1 MHAPA
6 REGVRPVTTEQA
18 GTLQVS
24 DETGAA
30 KTPSS
35 VRAIRSFVRG
45 RRRRSWLDLYA
56 IGFAIVIGCIYLSD
70 LLTAPL
76 SRLGGAAGRAAADAA
91 GQAATQ
97 AASQAVAGAALVIGI
112 AAGLLMLTQ
121 AFGPLA
127 LSPAD
132 SSWLLLS
139 PLDRRA
145 LLRRPTATVAGLGAL
160 SGAAGGVLALAM
172 AGPYLHHGSRALP
185 AAWLVL
191 SAVSGAGIFLAIV
204 FAGALAQPR
213 ERWRTRLRACCAAV
227 AAVAV
232 VGAVAGERWTALAHA
247 ITAGF
252 ARTSTGTLGLLAAIA
267 VVLAAVAG
275 ALVWLSLRRFPAA
288 VLRTDSARAGRALLA
303 AAFLNVPLLT
313 WIAEDNHWRGRLLP
327 SRPWPNLSPAMALAW
342 ADWRRLGRRPALLT
356 VLAASVLVPALAG
369 AAITGKAHGW
379 TIAAAL
385 LAGAIVAGLHGTA
398 ATRRDT
404 NDQALRRM
412 LGVDARAALLARAA
426 LPALLAAAWLTL
438 ALTLL
443 VATGVL
449 HGWLWPALGLFAGPG
464 AAAAALRMARTAPIN
479 PADQGPNLAI
489 GTAPPWLISRML
501 SVVVGLIGAYPLLRA
516 VRAGDVQGGGLIA
529 QLVVSAV
536 VIGGYL
542 FIAGNMPQ

>member
-1 MHAPA
+1 
-6 REGVRPVTTEQA
+6 VTAEQA
-18 GTLQVS
+18 GALQVS

-30 KTPSS
+30 ETRSS

-45 RRRRSWLDLYA
+45 RRRRSWVDLYA
-56 IGFAIVIGCIYLSD
+56 TGFAIVIGLIYLSD

-76 SRLGGAAGRAAADAA
+76 SRLSGAAGRSAAQAA
-91 GQAATQ
+91 GQAASQ
-97 AASQAVAGAALVIGI
+97 SASQSASQAVAGAALVIGI

-121 AFGPLA
+121 AFGPIA

-145 LLRRPTATVAGLGAL
+145 LLRRPAAAVAGLCAL
-160 SGAAGGVLALAM
+160 AGAAGGVLALAM
-172 AGPYLHHGSRALP
+172 AGPYLRRGPHALP
-185 AAWLVL
+185 VGWLAL
-191 SAVSGAGIFLAIV
+191 SAVSGAGIFLAI
-204 FAGALAQPR
+204 ASAAALAQPR
-213 ERWRTRLRACCAAV
+213 ERWRTRLRTCCAAV
-227 AAVAV
+227 AAIALA
-232 VGAVAGERWTALAHA
+232 GAVAGERWTALTHA
-247 ITAGF
+247 VTAGF
-252 ARTSTGTLGLLAAIA
+252 ARTSTETLGVLAAVS

-275 ALVWLSLRRFPAA
+275 TLAWLSLRRFPAG
-288 VLRTDSARAGRALLA
+288 VLRTDSARAGRALTA

-327 SRPWPNLSPAMALAW
+327 SRPWPRLPPAMALAW

-356 VLAASVLVPALAG
+356 VLAGSALIPALAG

-398 ATRRDT
+398 TTRRDT
-404 NDQALRRM
+404 NDQTLRRM
-412 LGVDARAALLARAA
+412 LGVDQGSALLARAA

-449 HGWLWPALGLFAGPG
+449 NGWRWPLLGLVAGPG
-464 AAAAALRMARTAPIN
+464 VAAAALRMARTAPLN
-479 PADQGPNLAI
+479 PADSGPNLPL
-489 GTAPPWLISRML
+489 GTTPPWLISRML
-501 SVVVGLIGAYPLLRA
+501 SVVVGMIGASPMLGA
-516 VRAGDVQGGGLIA
+516 VRAGHVDGGTFTA
-529 QLVVSAV
+529 QLVLSALV
-536 VIGGYL
+536 LGGYL
-542 FIAGNMPQ
+542 FIASSLSP

>member
-1 MHAPA
+1 
-6 REGVRPVTTEQA
+6 VTAEQA
-18 GTLQVS
+18 DALEVPEVAGATETL
-24 DETGAA
+24 
-30 KTPSS
+30 SS

-56 IGFAIVIGCIYLSD
+56 IGFGIVIGLIYLSD

-76 SRLGGAAGRAAADAA
+76 SRLGGAAGRAAAQAA
-91 GQAATQ
+91 GQAASQ

-112 AAGLLMLTQ
+112 AAGLLMLAQ

-132 SSWLLLS
+132 SAWLLLS

-145 LLRRPTATVAGLGAL
+145 LLRRPAATVAGLGAL
-160 SGAAGGVLALAM
+160 AGVAGGVLALAM

-185 AAWLVL
+185 AVWVAL
-191 SAVSGAGIFLAIV
+191 SAVSGAGLFLTIV

-213 ERWRTRLRACCAAV
+213 ERWRNRLRACCAAV
-227 AAVAV
+227 AAIAV

-252 ARTSTGTLGLLAAIA
+252 ARTSTGTLGVLAAVS

-275 ALVWLSLRRFPAA
+275 ALVWLSLRRFPAG
-288 VLRTDSARAGRALLA
+288 VLRTDSARAGRALMA

-327 SRPWPNLSPAMALAW
+327 SRPWPRLPPAMALAW

-356 VLAASVLVPALAG
+356 VLAASSLAPALAG
-369 AAITGKAHGW
+369 AAITGKPHGA
-379 TIAAAL
+379 TIAVAL

-398 ATRRDT
+398 TTRRDT

-412 LGVDARAALLARAA
+412 LGIDQGSALVARAA

-449 HGWLWPALGLFAGPG
+449 HGWLWPLLGLVAGPG

-489 GTAPPWLISRML
+489 GATPPWLISRLL

-516 VRAGDVQGGGLIA
+516 VQADQLHSGTFIA
-529 QLVVSAV
+529 QIVLSALVL
-536 VIGGYL
+536 GGYL
-542 FIAGNMPQ
+542 FIASNLSP

>member
-1 MHAPA
+1 MTAETGA
-6 REGVRPVTTEQA
+6 VQLT
-18 GTLQVS
+18 
-24 DETGAA
+24 DETGATA
-30 KTPSS
+30 TTSNIS
-35 VRAIRSFVRG
+35 AVRSFVRG

-56 IGFAIVIGCIYLSD
+56 IGFALVIGCIYLSD

-76 SRLGGAAGRAAADAA
+76 SRLGGAAAHAA
-91 GQAATQ
+91 GQASSQ

-112 AAGLLMLTQ
+112 AAGLLMLAQ
-121 AFGPLA
+121 AFGPIA

-160 SGAAGGVLALAM
+160 AGVAAGVLALAM

-185 AAWLVL
+185 AAWLAL

-213 ERWRTRLRACCAAV
+213 PRWRARLRACCAAV
-227 AAVAV
+227 AAIAV

-252 ARTSTGTLGLLAAIA
+252 ARTSTGTLSVLAVVAVALAAA
-267 VVLAAVAG
+267 AG
-275 ALVWLSLRRFPAA
+275 ALVWLSLRRFPAD
-288 VLRTDSARAGRALLA
+288 VLRTDSARAGRALMA

-327 SRPWPNLSPAMALAW
+327 SRPWPKLPPAMALAW

-356 VLAASVLVPALAG
+356 VLAASALVPALAG
-369 AAITGKAHGW
+369 AAVTGKPHGW

-398 ATRRDT
+398 TTRRDT
-404 NDQALRRM
+404 NDQTLRRM
-412 LGVDARAALLARAA
+412 LGVDARAALVARAA

-449 HGWLWPALGLFAGPG
+449 YGWLWPMLGLFAGPG
-464 AAAAALRMARTAPIN
+464 VAAAALRMARTAPIN

-489 GTAPPWLISRML
+489 GATPPWLISRLL

-516 VRAGDVQGGGLIA
+516 VRAGHIDGGTLTA
-529 QLVVSAV
+529 QLLLSALV
-536 VIGGYL
+536 LGGYL
-542 FIAGNMPQ
+542 LIAGNVSQ

>member
-1 MHAPA
+1 
-6 REGVRPVTTEQA
+6 VRPVTTDQA
-18 GTLQVS
+18 DALHVSEGTRGA
-24 DETGAA
+24 ETL
-30 KTPSS
+30 S

-56 IGFAIVIGCIYLSD
+56 IGFAIVIGCIYASD

-76 SRLGGAAGRAAADAA
+76 SRLRGPAGSAAAQAAGP
-91 GQAATQ
+91 

-112 AAGLLMLTQ
+112 AAGLLMLAQ
-121 AFGPLA
+121 AFGPIA

-132 SSWLLLS
+132 SDWLLLS

-145 LLRRPTATVAGLGAL
+145 LLRRPAATVAGLGAL
-160 SGAAGGVLALAM
+160 AGAAGGVLALAM
-172 AGPYLHHGSRALP
+172 AGPYLRHGSHALP
-185 AAWLVL
+185 AAWLAL
-191 SAVSGAGIFLAIV
+191 SAVSGAGIFLAIA

-213 ERWRTRLRACCAAV
+213 ERWRSRLRACCAAV

-252 ARTSTGTLGLLAAIA
+252 ARTSTGTLSVLAVVAVAIA
-267 VVLAAVAG
+267 AAAG
-275 ALVWLSLRRFPAA
+275 ALVWLSLRRFPAD
-288 VLRTDSARAGRALLA
+288 VLRTDSARAGRALMA

-327 SRPWPNLSPAMALAW
+327 SRPWPKLPPAMALAW
-342 ADWRRLGRRPALLT
+342 ADWRRLGRRRALLT
-356 VLAASVLVPALAG
+356 VLAASALVPALAG
-369 AAITGKAHGW
+369 AAVTGKPHGW

-398 ATRRDT
+398 TTRRDT
-404 NDQALRRM
+404 NDQTLRRM
-412 LGVDARAALLARAA
+412 LGVDARAALVARAA

-449 HGWLWPALGLFAGPG
+449 YGWLWPMLGLFAGPG
-464 AAAAALRMARTAPIN
+464 VAAAALRMARTAPIN

-489 GTAPPWLISRML
+489 GATPPWLISRLL

-516 VRAGDVQGGGLIA
+516 VRAGHIDGGTLTA
-529 QLVVSAV
+529 QLLLSALV
-536 VIGGYL
+536 LGGYL
-542 FIAGNMPQ
+542 LIAGNVSQ

>member
-1 MHAPA
+1 M
-6 REGVRPVTTEQA
+6 T
-18 GTLQVS
+18 
-24 DETGAA
+24 TGAETLPVSGA
-30 KTPSS
+30 TENPSS
-35 VRAIRSFVRG
+35 VRSIRSFVRG

-76 SRLGGAAGRAAADAA
+76 SRLSGAAAHAG
-91 GQAATQ
+91 GQAASQ
-97 AASQAVAGAALVIGI
+97 DASQAVAGTALVIGI
-112 AAGLLMLTQ
+112 AAGLLMLAQ
-121 AFGPLA
+121 AFGPIA

-145 LLRRPTATVAGLGAL
+145 LLRRPAATVAGLGAL
-160 SGAAGGVLALAM
+160 AGVAGGVLALAM
-172 AGPYLHHGSRALP
+172 AGPYLQHGSHALP
-185 AAWLVL
+185 AAWLAL

-213 ERWRTRLRACCAAV
+213 PRWRTRLRACCAAV
-227 AAVAV
+227 AAIAV

-252 ARTSTGTLGLLAAIA
+252 ARTSTGALGVLAAVS
-267 VVLAAVAG
+267 VVLAATVG
-275 ALVWLSLRRFPAA
+275 TFVWLSLRRFPAG
-288 VLRTDSARAGRALLA
+288 VLRTDSARAGRALMA

-327 SRPWPNLSPAMALAW
+327 SRSWPNLPPAMALAW

-356 VLAASVLVPALAG
+356 VLAAGALVPALAG
-369 AAITGKAHGW
+369 AAITGKPHGW
-379 TIAAAL
+379 TIAVAL

-398 ATRRDT
+398 TTRRDT
-404 NDQALRRM
+404 NDQTLRRM

-449 HGWLWPALGLFAGPG
+449 HGWLWPVLGLVAGPG
-464 AAAAALRMARTAPIN
+464 VAAAALRMARTAPIN

-489 GTAPPWLISRML
+489 GSTPPWLISRML
-501 SVVVGLIGAYPLLRA
+501 SVVVGLIGGYPMLRA
-516 VRAGDVQGGGLIA
+516 VQADSLHGGTLIA
-529 QLVVSAV
+529 QLALS
-536 VIGGYL
+536 VIVLGGYL
-542 FIAGNMPQ
+542 FVAGNMSQ